1 MSSKFNRHPMP
12 ILRPS
17 ICKKPHGSCWP
28 PWPPERPMF
37 THAYLDLYDLDPLD
51 PVGGSGYTVMPM
63 VAEDPIYSGIS
74 PAAATR
80 FGATI
85 QPAGPAGLWNVET
98 TLYPPDHAPVWWFW
112 NDVPIDPLRSFDTGL
127 LRNVVIPGQDYQNV
141 RIMA

>member
-1 MSSKFNRHPMP
+1 
-12 ILRPS
+12 
-17 ICKKPHGSCWP
+17 
-28 PWPPERPMF
+28 MF